1 MSGQNNGL
9 NVKVKELYPCAFF
22 VHCYS
27 HKLNLTLQ
35 QSASNIK
42 ECRIFFQTM
51 SGLAAFF
58 SKSSKRTNVLQNFV
72 KRKLPSV
79 APTRW
84 NFTSR
89 LVNTIKEN
97 YDMLLLFFEHIHDNS
112 DDWDSDSILKAQGF
126 LFFLKKFLSKFLLN
140 IFSTIFSFTD
150 VLFDILQ
157 TKAMDIAYCI
167 KKVNEI
173 IIKLQ
178 EVREND
184 FEKIFND
191 LNTDDGNS
199 CEPPARKRIRKN
211 QVIDDNLNYR
221 RLFSEILDNILNQIK
236 SRFESMGKLEF
247 FSLLNSELYEK
258 YNKVFPDNELK
269 CLDEQY
275 GRFFDI
281 LRLKNELH
289 VLYSSEDFK
298 NKPIFEIIK
307 FMNLNKLDLGLKE
320 VYKLA
325 TLIATIPSTTASAER
340 SFSALKRIKT
350 YCRSTQGQDRLSS
363 LAILSIEKK
372 ILDDLKMNPEFYD
385 NISNFRQQII
395 EELVKSQDFNFV
407 SPSSRKHKLIETDE
421 KSGQGN
427 KKKRRR
433 CVKCYEKL
441 VSEKGRAVAQKNCKT
456 TTLYCNSCEKNP
468 AFCLECFQASH
479 NSEPHNK
486 ELLLAAKEATY
497 AYHTVNHNLSFNSNI
512 CNSQLIST
520 FFEPKFTLG
529 KTKCEAIVLNILAP
543 LALDELYDDL
553 NKCNFITVSMD
564 ASNRKDIKIVPVII
578 RYFQPEFGIKV
589 KFLEFKNT
597 TWIKKLSDFVET
609 TVTQTGGVKRGG
621 NNNVFARMK
630 NELGREING
639 IGCGA
644 HIVHNCMQTAVDVL
658 PIEIKAL
665 IVKIYKY
672 LHIYTVRVTKL
683 QEFCEFAEVE
693 YKKVLQH
700 GSTRFLSLLPAIE
713 RILLIFEG
721 LKAYFC
727 SQDLCPNLI
736 KNFFTDKR
744 GEIYLWFIHGQL
756 SLFNNSIQ
764 AMEKNNASATDVV
777 NILRKLQNII
787 ERKDAKFVSL
797 GAKKVLN
804 TLTDEETNILKIEED
819 FKLFYER
826 SSEIIN
832 LRLKSEIVNQYQL
845 FDEVILA
852 KEFWLL
858 KVKDWK
864 EEEIKTKIKI
874 TSEEKWVQ
882 LFCHFKE
889 KDILAP
895 NIKLIL
901 QYIFCMPGTSAP
913 VERISS
919 LMNIAWSDERARMNE
934 NTVRGLMVCK
944 MNFGLTCNE
953 FYEKE

>member
-1 MSGQNNGL
+1 MCFPSMAKMQFGKFHLPCPVIPNLTSVHKDKKREYIRHFNTSQYDNTIWLTGSSVLNKLYCWPCLLFSTENGVWSKVGFDNLNTLTVAICRHEKSINHIKCFLQINTFGRNRIDHLLDEQKKTCDLMHNEKVKKNRAILKRMIDAVCFLAKQELPLRGHDESSTSINRGNYLELLELIRQYDPILDNRLKESTVFRGTSSAIQNDIIKSLGTLITNRLKEELDRAGFVALILDETSDIINKSQLSTVVRFVDKNGDVQERFLHFTDVSNDRFAVALFEHVKIILNNFNIGKKLVAQTYDGAAVMSGQNNGL

-27 HKLNLTLQ
+27 HMLNLTLQ

-42 ECRIFFQTM
+42 ECRTFFQTM

-385 NISNFRQQII
+385 NVTEI
-395 EELVKSQDFNFV
+395 
-407 SPSSRKHKLIETDE
+407 
-421 KSGQGN
+421 
-427 KKKRRR
+427 
-433 CVKCYEKL
+433 
-441 VSEKGRAVAQKNCKT
+441 
-456 TTLYCNSCEKNP
+456 
-468 AFCLECFQASH
+468 
-479 NSEPHNK
+479 
-486 ELLLAAKEATY
+486 
-497 AYHTVNHNLSFNSNI
+497 
-512 CNSQLIST
+512 
-520 FFEPKFTLG
+520 
-529 KTKCEAIVLNILAP
+529 
-543 LALDELYDDL
+543 
-553 NKCNFITVSMD
+553 
-564 ASNRKDIKIVPVII
+564 
-578 RYFQPEFGIKV
+578 
-589 KFLEFKNT
+589 
-597 TWIKKLSDFVET
+597 FVE
-609 TVTQTGGVKRGG
+609 KERRID
-621 NNNVFARMK
+621 F
-630 NELGREING
+630 
-639 IGCGA
+639 
-644 HIVHNCMQTAVDVL
+644 
-658 PIEIKAL
+658 
-665 IVKIYKY
+665 IYK
-672 LHIYTVRVTKL
+672 
-683 QEFCEFAEVE
+683 
-693 YKKVLQH
+693 
-700 GSTRFLSLLPAIE
+700 
-713 RILLIFEG
+713 
-721 LKAYFC
+721 
-727 SQDLCPNLI
+727 
-736 KNFFTDKR
+736 
-744 GEIYLWFIHGQL
+744 
-756 SLFNNSIQ
+756 
-764 AMEKNNASATDVV
+764 
-777 NILRKLQNII
+777 
-787 ERKDAKFVSL
+787 
-797 GAKKVLN
+797 
-804 TLTDEETNILKIEED
+804 
-819 FKLFYER
+819 
-826 SSEIIN
+826 
-832 LRLKSEIVNQYQL
+832 
-845 FDEVILA
+845 
-852 KEFWLL
+852 
-858 KVKDWK
+858 
-864 EEEIKTKIKI
+864 
-874 TSEEKWVQ
+874 
-882 LFCHFKE
+882 
-889 KDILAP
+889 
-895 NIKLIL
+895 
-901 QYIFCMPGTSAP
+901 
-913 VERISS
+913 
-919 LMNIAWSDERARMNE
+919 
-934 NTVRGLMVCK
+934 
-944 MNFGLTCNE
+944 
-953 FYEKE
+953 